1 MTFIII
7 LNKILEDMSWK
18 DLYKKGTENRK
29 VIGFTVD
36 ELSETTM
43 TEYVES
49 RVNSC
54 SYLIDD
60 VFENE
65 KAKGT
70 KKCIIKGKLKF
81 EDCKN
86 CLKATH
92 LENKI
97 IIWRKTELIWIVLR
111 KIIKNSLKTIN

>member
-49 RVNSC
+49 RGNSC

-81 EDCKN
+81 EDFKN